1 MKTYHVY
8 GIGNALVDK
17 EFQVTDEFI
26 KHENIQKGSMTLI
39 DGESQRTL
47 LQRLTQNFELKKMAG
62 GGSAA
67 NSIYAISQYGGN
79 TFYTCKV
86 ASDAYGDFYL
96 KELGDHNIHTN
107 LKISRDYGD
116 TGKCLVMVSP
126 DTERT
131 MLSYLGISESLSIG
145 DLNVEALIDSKYL
158 YIEGYLVTSTT
169 GRNACI
175 SARKIAEANN
185 VLTALTLSD
194 AAMVQ
199 FFRGGL
205 EEMIGNGVD
214 ILFANDLE
222 AKAWSGK
229 ETVQQSLA
237 ILHKIAKLVVVTLG
251 SKGAIIYDGKSIINI
266 DPIPVKAIDSNGAG
280 DMFAGAFLFALSIG
294 EDHTFAGNFASL
306 AASTT
311 VCNFGPRLK
320 PAEHKD
326 LYESAKKLYKTNA

>member
-1 MKTYHVY
+1 M
-8 GIGNALVDK
+8 
-17 EFQVTDEFI
+17 
-26 KHENIQKGSMTLI
+26 
-39 DGESQRTL
+39 
-47 LQRLTQNFELKKMAG
+47 
-62 GGSAA
+62 
-67 NSIYAISQYGGN
+67 
-79 TFYTCKV
+79 
-86 ASDAYGDFYL
+86 
-96 KELGDHNIHTN
+96 ELGDHNIHTN

-131 MLSYLGISESLSIG
+131 MLSYLGISESLSID
-145 DLNVEALIDSKYL
+145 DLNIEALIDSKYL

-194 AAMVQ
+194 AAMVR

-306 AASTT
+306 AASTI